1 MRLLPLCS
9 ALVLLTAGSDAL
21 ARSETTRPLSG
32 ADCGPRPQGA
42 MGVLA
47 SVGELL
53 GLAKGCVPVDDPGRG
68 AAEEAEWKNMQD
80 VYAAWM
86 RKQCKEKRCV
96 SNAFAAWV
104 NIKDGVFFSDWE
116 KLKPLMAG
124 CFLWS
129 SSGGSRLVSEE
140 LRYWTVT
147 PVVYGKDDYRP
158 GENKHQVLQIRNTRT
173 GEIRIVDGWTA
184 AANAR
189 SAVKFGSKARA
200 SDIDAADAFRTHDEL
215 VDEWGSPSAVEPC
228 MNRRDLL
235 CDASSC
241 ETKSKELR

>member
-1 MRLLPLCS
+1 MRSFPTLLAV
-9 ALVLLTAGSDAL
+9 ALLATGSDAL
-21 ARSETTRPLSG
+21 ARSEATRPTSG
-32 ADCGPRPQGA
+32 ADCGRGPQGA
-42 MGVLA
+42 MAVLA

-53 GLAKGCVPVDDPGRG
+53 GLVKGCVPEDDPGRG
-68 AAEEAEWKNMQD
+68 VAEEAEWKSIQD
-80 VYAAWM
+80 VYASWM
-86 RKQCKEKRCV
+86 KNQCKEKRCV

-104 NIKDGVFFSDWE
+104 NFKDGTFFNDWE

-124 CFLWS
+124 CYLWS
-129 SSGGSRLVSEE
+129 SAGSTRLASED

-147 PVVYGKDDYRP
+147 PVVYGKKSYYP
-158 GENKHQVLQIRNTRT
+158 GDGIHQVLQIRNTRT

-189 SAVKFGSKARA
+189 WAVKFGSKARA
-200 SDIDAADAFRTHDEL
+200 EDIDAADAFRTHDEL
-215 VDEWGSPSAVEPC
+215 VDEWGAPSAMEPC
-228 MNRRDLL
+228 ANRRDLL